1 MSLMLGLLVVVWYF
15 RRLTLWF
22 VVSSIAPNKSS
33 FKWLKLADLGGAV
46 RKWREIPYPAQ
57 LVFPV
62 GTKELMPDLNH
73 TASSREV
80 LIPLETSNA

>member
-46 RKWREIPYPAQ
+46 RDGAERVASGPGFLGGSGVK
-57 LVFPV
+57 FPILRNWSFRSV
-62 GTKELMPDLNH
+62 PKSLC
-73 TASSREV
+73 
-80 LIPLETSNA
+80 LI